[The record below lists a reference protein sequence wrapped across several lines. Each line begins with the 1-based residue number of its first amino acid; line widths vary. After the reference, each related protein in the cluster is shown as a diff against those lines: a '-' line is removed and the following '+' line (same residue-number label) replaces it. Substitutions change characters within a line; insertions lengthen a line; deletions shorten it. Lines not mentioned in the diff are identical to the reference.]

1 MRTIVHLSDLH
12 FGRADPAVV
21 EACGRAIDEL
31 APDLVAISGDLT
43 QRARRRE
50 FAAAARFIER
60 LRAPVI
66 ATLGNH
72 DLPLYNG
79 LLRALAPRRGFRRSI
94 GSRTATSF
102 ADAQLSAIAID
113 STRAWRW
120 KSGGVT
126 RRELEKASAQ
136 FGRRSA
142 GALAVLVV
150 HHPVDDEMLAGRL
163 AATGAE
169 LCLTGHLHRSHPG
182 AVTAGSRLL
191 SVRAGTVSTRRRGE
205 EHAFNALVWDG
216 ERVTVT
222 TRVWDGRG
230 FEAGAQAVARRD
242 AGGWRLLG
250 PTPHA

>member
-21 EACGRAIDEL
+21 EACERAIDEL

-94 GSRTATSF
+94 GSGTATSF

-120 KSGGVT
+120 KSGGVP
-126 RRELEKASAQ
+126 RRELEEAGAH
-136 FGRRSA
+136 FDRRSA
-142 GALAVLVV
+142 GALASCP
-150 HHPVDDEMLAGRL
+150 H
-163 AATGAE
+163 AAAM
-169 LCLTGHLHRSHPG
+169 
-182 AVTAGSRLL
+182 SRPR
-191 SVRAGTVSTRRRGE
+191 VRRTVAGTRARSSSCLKAAIVSRE
-205 EHAFNALVWDG
+205 EPSKLPVGLYGIRLTLNESRPSRA
-216 ERVTVT
+216 
-222 TRVWDGRG
+222 
-230 FEAGAQAVARRD
+230 AR
-242 AGGWRLLG
+242 A
-250 PTPHA
+250 